1 MPNTLSTINPR
12 TLQQIDSMLDEGNS
26 GYLRVATAYSGTMNF
41 NDWHMQ
47 YRMADGELP
56 VLIKRDGSREVVDIS
71 EYATVKSFYPR
82 EMNAYKF
89 IELLDEAWDEIERKI
104 GNQHKMIFVRI
115 APQVVIESSG
125 DEWKLIVYCFVG
137 LADVPPIDEMVSMG
151 YIESLNLQGEKVQR
165 KIEKWE
171 IRWRKK
177 G

>member
-47 YRMADGELP
+47 YRMADGEL
-56 VLIKRDGSREVVDIS
+56 
-71 EYATVKSFYPR
+71 
-82 EMNAYKF
+82 
-89 IELLDEAWDEIERKI
+89 
-104 GNQHKMIFVRI
+104 H
-115 APQVVIESSG
+115 
-125 DEWKLIVYCFVG
+125 
-137 LADVPPIDEMVSMG
+137 
-151 YIESLNLQGEKVQR
+151 LQGEKVQR